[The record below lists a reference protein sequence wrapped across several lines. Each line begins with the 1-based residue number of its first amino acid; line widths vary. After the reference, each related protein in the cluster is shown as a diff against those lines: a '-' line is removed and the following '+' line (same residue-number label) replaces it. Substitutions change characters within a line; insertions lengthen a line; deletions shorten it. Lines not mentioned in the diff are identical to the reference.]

1 MGAITVLRK
10 LFTALTFGCFLATC
24 HGTGKAQ
31 VPLPISYPYSPYSGA
46 YAGAVEFTPQIFH
59 DPGDWT
65 LHFLPK
71 GFLYSTYW
79 ASAAEPRLSV
89 QVISERKGLGPLV
102 DSAIGGRVGFVRFGP
117 RERLEGL
124 QLDLIAGVHLRQDPD
139 EGLDM
144 TGTDYRF
151 DIPLTYRWG
160 PHGVK
165 FGYYHVSSHV
175 GDQFLL
181 KNPGFDRQNFLRDT
195 IVLGYSYHVIPELRL
210 YTEAGWAF
218 NSDVSR
224 PWEFQFGLDYGPAR
238 PTGIWGGPFVALNG
252 HLRQELDFGGNFAL
266 QAGWAWRGA
275 GISAGVLRTGLYY
288 YDGGSPQFS
297 FYSEHEQQI
306 GWGLWYD
313 F

>member
-1 MGAITVLRK
+1 MNAVRGIWGNAAVCVAWSVLVVVGSHCRADGG
-10 LFTALTFGCFLATC
+10 FPF
-24 HGTGKAQ
+24 
-31 VPLPISYPYSPYSGA
+31 PYPY
-46 YAGAVEFTPQIFH
+46 AGPHAGCVDFNPELFH
-59 DPGDWT
+59 DTSDWT
-65 LHFLPK
+65 PHFLPK

-79 ASAAEPRLSV
+79 ASAAEPRLAV
-89 QVISERKGLGPLV
+89 QVVSERTGLGPLV
-102 DSAIGGRVGFVRFGP
+102 DSAIGGRVGFLRFGP
-117 RERLEGL
+117 RDRLEGW
-124 QLDLIAGVHLRQDPD
+124 QLDLLAGVKLRQDPE

-151 DIPLTYRWG
+151 DIPLTYRRG

-181 KNPGFDRQNFLRDT
+181 KNPGFDRQNFLRDAL
-195 IVLGYSYHVIPELRL
+195 VLGYSYNVIPELRL
-210 YTEAGWAF
+210 YAETGWAF
-218 NSDVSR
+218 NSDVSE

-266 QAGWAWRGA
+266 QAGWAWRGQ
-275 GISAGVLRTGLYY
+275 GISAGLLRTGLYY